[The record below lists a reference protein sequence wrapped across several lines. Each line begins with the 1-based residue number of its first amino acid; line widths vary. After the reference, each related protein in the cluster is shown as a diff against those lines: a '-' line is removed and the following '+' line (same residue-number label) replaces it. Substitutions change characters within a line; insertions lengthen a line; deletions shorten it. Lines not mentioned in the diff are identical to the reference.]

1 MKKASNIANFQN
13 FGNLRIKKNFQL
25 NVNSRSHIFLIFY
38 KLLGVLPSRHRTPSV
53 RLSSLRLFLL
63 KDFQL
68 PLDFYLLFHIYSLA
82 LPNLPEFK
90 NLCKY
95 RKDLDKDRFYTFND

>member
-1 MKKASNIANFQN
+1 MANFQN
-13 FGNLRIKKNFQL
+13 SENLIFKIKKNFQL
-25 NVNSRSHIFLIFY
+25 NVNVEILKTHIFLIFY

-53 RLSSLRLFLL
+53 RLSNLRLFLS

-90 NLCKY
+90 NFCKY
-95 RKDLDKDRFYTFND
+95 RKFE